1 MKKTFYYLML
11 FFFLT
16 GCMPLADVPEMEHKF
31 VQYQPQ
37 FIELSKLICALSDKT
52 KQKIHLYQPGD
63 YINYASVDTEPLQK
77 IEQLL
82 ADVGFD
88 NFVLQGPECRI
99 SLTEWDRWFGG
110 EGLAMWFSYQPQNPQ
125 PYIAE
130 IHHIDK
136 RDLKQPI
143 HFTKALQHGW
153 YIEYQ
158 NEP

>member
-1 MKKTFYYLML
+1 ML

-16 GCMPLADVPEMEHKF
+16 GCMPLSDVPEMEQKF

-52 KQKIHLYQPGD
+52 QQKIHLYQPGD

-82 ADVGFD
+82 TDVGFD
-88 NFVLQGPECRI
+88 EFILQGPECSV

-110 EGLAMWFSYQPQNPQ
+110 EGQVMYFSFNPTNK
-125 PYIAE
+125 PPFIAE
-130 IHHIDK
+130 QHLLEK
-136 RDLKQPI
+136 RDLTRPI
-143 HFTKALQHGW
+143 HFAKELQNDW
-153 YIEYQ
+153 YIVYE